1 MALFVKEDKT
11 QRLDEH
17 PKVSPVQ
24 VSHHEEPSTTREMQ
38 ANLGKGSRV
47 EGKLSFE
54 GSVRI
59 DGQVEGDINAQDTV
73 VIGKNAEVTAQIH
86 ASTVVVEGRVNGDIT
101 ARQRVELR
109 APARLFGNL
118 VTPSLVIHEGAVFE
132 GHCQMGGAEARAE
145 RGEKRIALFPT
156 EERAAAARRSSE
168 AAS

>member
-11 QRLDEH
+11 QRYDET
-17 PKVSPVQ
+17 PKASLTVS
-24 VSHHEEPSTTREMQ
+24 HEEPSSTREMQ

-59 DGQVEGDINAQDTV
+59 DGQVEGDISAQDTV

-86 ASTVVVEGRVNGDIT
+86 ASTVIIEGRVNGDVT
-101 ARQRVELR
+101 ARQRIELR
-109 APARLFGNL
+109 APSKLFGNL

-132 GHCQMGGAEARAE
+132 GHCTMGGAEARAD
-145 RGEKRIALFPT
+145 RGEKKIALFPMEGT
-156 EERAAAARRSSE
+156 TARRSSE